1 MLSDV
6 TVALAERIVP
16 QPFGGRSISQHQT
29 SQTSGQ
35 DVRIMLADDSLHFRT
50 ALRKM
55 LETQRGWSICG
66 EVDNGEYVV
75 QRVRALHPDLLI
87 LDIGMPSISGLDA
100 ALILAEAA
108 PDVPILILSMHGLK
122 EYRARAVAAGVR
134 GYVLKSESPWT
145 IITAIQSVLRN
156 EAFFSDSQ
164 LFHD

>member
-1 MLSDV
+1 MSGTIV
-6 TVALAERIVP
+6 TLAERMDP
-16 QPFGGRSISQHQT
+16 QPFGGQT
-29 SQTSGQ
+29 TSERQPSQTAGR

-55 LETQRGWSICG
+55 LETQRGWRICA
-66 EVDNGEYVV
+66 EVDNGQYVV
-75 QRVRALHPDLLI
+75 QRVRAVRPDLLV

-122 EYRARAVAAGVR
+122 EYRARAIAAGVR

-156 EAFFSDSQ
+156 ETFFSGSH